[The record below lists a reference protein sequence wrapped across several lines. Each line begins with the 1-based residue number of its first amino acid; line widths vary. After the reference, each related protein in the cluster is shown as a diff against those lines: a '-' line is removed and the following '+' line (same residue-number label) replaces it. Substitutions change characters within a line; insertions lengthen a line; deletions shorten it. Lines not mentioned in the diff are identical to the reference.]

1 MKEVTDWETCV
12 KKHFPKREIPRNKKA
27 RAKLHREVDPVLL
40 EDPEFQALAKEF
52 HTKISLTQVQ
62 ALIQALIMYAH
73 QLLQVGE
80 SAEEVFAKLFAKQQV
95 FATS

>member
-1 MKEVTDWETCV
+1 M
-12 KKHFPKREIPRNKKA
+12 
-27 RAKLHREVDPVLL
+27 LL

-80 SAEEVFAKLFAKQQV
+80 SAEEVFAKLFAKQEIVCKTTGFRDFLALFSKTQLCEYKERIEKC
-95 FATS
+95 